1 MIQSMVE
8 HAWKASLQEVRD
20 HVLMNVIHYR
30 QEVFDHALEYML
42 RSEFFAVEDGKLLLK
57 DIKTDVEFDEYMR
70 DLLEYGLGK
79 YDVDFYDAK
88 PDELFHLWTSYR
100 KSQVQQ
106 LLLNNPQD
114 IMLGTKIYDGIV
126 YIYVT
131 IVKDSSVKDT
141 LKYEDGYI
149 DPNTFRW
156 ETVANIS
163 DKELNSLKNS
173 RMAQVFVRKM
183 DDEDGVTLPFTYIG
197 AGKMEYIEG
206 SRREENGAHRFRIA
220 MNAMAPDDIY
230 FDFKLPE

>member
-1 MIQSMVE
+1 MLS
-8 HAWKASLQEVRD
+8 
-20 HVLMNVIHYR
+20 VIYYR
-30 QEVFDHALEYML
+30 QEVFDHAMEYML
-42 RSEFFAVEDGKLLLK
+42 KTDFFTVENGKLILK
-57 DIKTDVEFDEYMR
+57 DIMTGIEFDEYMR

-79 YDVDFYDAK
+79 YDIDFYDAK
-88 PDELFHLWTSYR
+88 PNELFHLWTSYR

-131 IVKDSSVKDT
+131 IVKDSSVKDS
-141 LKYEDGYI
+141 LRYEDGYI

-156 ETVANIS
+156 ETVANVS
-163 DKELNSLKNS
+163 DKELSSLKNS

-183 DDEDGVTLPFTYIG
+183 DDEDGITLPFTYIG
-197 AGKMEYIEG
+197 SGKMEYIEG

-220 MNAMAPDDIY
+220 MNATAPEDVY
-230 FDFKLPE
+230 FDFKLPD